1 MSERARSLQAEI
13 QRLES
18 QIQDLS
24 RPVDRLHGPAAKSP
38 AQADKPQPRLRST
51 ALPGGQ
57 VAHKAAPPTA
67 PPRQVF
73 EELDH
78 ARLQAP
84 PEAVSKS
91 LYNELGVRRYDLPG
105 AWERLKNHFKGTAT
119 QNQTFVKLLAAGNI
133 QGLRPLRYEKRVA
146 RLRFVFFVVGL
157 LLLLWGIIARFVRH

>member
-1 MSERARSLQAEI
+1 
-13 QRLES
+13 
-18 QIQDLS
+18 
-24 RPVDRLHGPAAKSP
+24 
-38 AQADKPQPRLRST
+38 
-51 ALPGGQ
+51 
-57 VAHKAAPPTA
+57 
-67 PPRQVF
+67 
-73 EELDH
+73 
-78 ARLQAP
+78 LQAP